1 MAAKGIHTEEQLQ
14 QLIEAEE
21 WYSSEEESENEWEE
35 PEEVPAP
42 GTSPGEENSQVM
54 PLGDKEKVGPS
65 CCAA

>member
-35 PEEVPAP
+35 PPAQASGP
-42 GTSPGEENSQVM
+42 GAGEEEGGQAMAMS
-54 PLGDKEKVGPS
+54 LGDSEKVKPLLW
-65 CCAA
+65 